1 MRRMPKT
8 SLAGLSLLVSLF
20 VASAATASS
29 DDSWAAFRQAV
40 ETACLKAASASLVGA
55 TATVDP
61 FGSETFGL
69 ALLRG
74 KPKGA
79 KQPVMMICVYDK
91 KRQTVELG
99 GELEVPR

>member
-1 MRRMPKT
+1 MQKT
-8 SLAGLSLLVSLF
+8 FLAGLCLLASLF
-20 VASAATASS
+20 MATAATASS
-29 DDSWAAFRQAV
+29 DDSWGALRQAV
-40 ETACLKAASASLVGA
+40 ETACLKAASANLTGA

-61 FGSETFGL
+61 FGSESFGL

-91 KRQTVELG
+91 KRQRVELG